1 MKYEPVIG
9 LEVHVQ
15 LNTKSKIF
23 CGCSTRFGAAPNSQ
37 TCPVCLGMPGVLP
50 VLNREVVAKAIRTAL
65 ATHCEVA
72 PLSRWAR
79 KNYFYPDL
87 PKGYQISQ
95 FELPIA
101 VNGKIEVMV
110 NGKPKTIRIH
120 RIHMEEDAG
129 KLIHGENLGDPAH
142 SYVDLNR
149 TGVPLIEIVSEADM
163 RSSDEAKAYLE
174 KLKSILQYLE
184 VSDCN
189 MEEGSMRADA
199 NISLR
204 PVGREQFG
212 TRAEVKN
219 MNSFKN
225 LQKAVEYE
233 IVRQAE
239 ILDDGGRIIQESRLW
254 DANRGVTVSM
264 RSKEEAHDYRY
275 FPEPDLVPLHVDR
288 EWVEQTA
295 KSLPELPDAKRER
308 FAADYGVPVYDAEV
322 LTVDRKMADYFE
334 ETARLGADPKTA
346 SNWIMTELMRAL
358 KDRGLG
364 IEQSPITPKM
374 LSEMLRMITD
384 GTISGKIAKDVF
396 AEMEATGK
404 DPQTVVREKGLVQ
417 ITDVGAIEKQIGEIL
432 SQNPEQVAGY
442 KAGKTK
448 LMGFFVG
455 EVMKATK
462 GKANPALVNKIL
474 KDKLG

>member
-23 CGCSTRFGAAPNSQ
+23 CGCSTQFGAEPNRQ
-37 TCPVCLGMPGVLP
+37 TCPVCLGLPGVLP
-50 VLNREVVAKAIRTAL
+50 VLNREVVAKAIRAAV
-65 ATHCEVA
+65 ATGCTVA
-72 PLSRWAR
+72 PVSRWAR

-101 VNGKIEVMV
+101 VNGKVEVMLE
-110 NGKPKTIRIH
+110 GGPKTIRIH

-129 KLIHGENLGDPAH
+129 KLIHGENLGDPTH

-149 TGVPLIEIVSEADM
+149 TGVPLIEIVSEADI
-163 RSSDEAKAYLE
+163 RSSEEAKAYLE

-199 NISLR
+199 NVSLR

-212 TRAEVKN
+212 TKAEVKN
-219 MNSFKN
+219 MNSFRN

-233 IVRQAE
+233 IERQAE
-239 ILDDGGRIIQESRLW
+239 ILDDGGRVVQETRLW
-254 DANRGVTVSM
+254 DANRGITLSM

-275 FPEPDLVPLHVDR
+275 FPEPDLVPLHVDS
-288 EWVEQTA
+288 EWVEE
-295 KSLPELPDAKRER
+295 SRRNLPELPDAKRER
-308 FAADYGVPVYDAEV
+308 FVSSYGIPRYDAEV
-322 LTVDRKMADYFE
+322 LTVDKKVADYFE
-334 ETARLGADPKTA
+334 ETVKTGADPKTA
-346 SNWIMTELMRAL
+346 SNWIMTEVLRVL
-358 KDRGLG
+358 KDRGIG
-364 IEQSPITPKM
+364 IEQSPVTSAM
-374 LSEMLRMITD
+374 LAELLNLIKD

-396 AEMEATGK
+396 AEMEQSGK
-404 DPQTVVREKGLVQ
+404 SPKVIVAEKGLVQ
-417 ITDVGAIEKQIGEIL
+417 ITDEGAIEKQIEEIL
-432 SQNPEQVAGY
+432 AINPEQVAGY

-474 KDKLG
+474 KEKLG